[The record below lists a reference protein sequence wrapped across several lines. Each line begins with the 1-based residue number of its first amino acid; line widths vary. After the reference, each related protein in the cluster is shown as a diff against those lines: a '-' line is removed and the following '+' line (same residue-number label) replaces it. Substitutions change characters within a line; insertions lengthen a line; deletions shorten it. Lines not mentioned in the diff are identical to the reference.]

1 MTSQSAGSTGRPRL
15 RHGRRWGLAPVVL
28 VMAALSAT
36 ACSGS
41 SSSTAAPNPATTRA
55 EVTTLYTTFFSLS
68 NKSVPAKLALLQ
80 DGPSFKTAEIEAINF
95 GSTFVAPGSNSG
107 RAKGVT
113 VQWVKLLSDPGCKK
127 AIVSA
132 PCAEVDYSIVSTN
145 GENLLPDL
153 HGYAVYVN
161 GRWLVAKTT
170 LCGLFRLI
178 DLTQVR
184 ACAN

>member
-1 MTSQSAGSTGRPRL
+1 MTSQPAQSPRWTPHH
-15 RHGRRWGLAPVVL
+15 HGHRWGWTPVILAVTAVL
-28 VMAALSAT
+28 VT

-55 EVTTLYTTFFSLS
+55 QVTTLYTTFFSLS

-107 RAKGVT
+107 PAKGVT
-113 VQWVKLLSDPGCKK
+113 VQWVKTLLDSGCKK
-127 AIVSA
+127 ASLSA
-132 PCAEVDYSIVSTN
+132 PCAEVGYSIVSTN
-145 GENLLPDL
+145 GKNLLPDL

-161 GRWLVAKTT
+161 GRWLVSKTT

-178 DLTQVR
+178 DLAPVR
-184 ACAN
+184 A